1 MDWTRGRT
9 IGLGSSATVSIAK
22 SHRSGEV
29 FAVKSA
35 ELSQSQFLQKEQTI
49 LSTLSSPYIVQYK
62 GHNISNENGA
72 VLYNLFLEYAPGG
85 TVSDA
90 IRRQGGCLNE
100 AATRCYARQILLG
113 LQHLHS
119 NQIAHCDV
127 KCQNILVAENGA
139 KVKLADLGCSRR
151 VNSDRG
157 SPIGGTPLYMAPEVA
172 RGEEQGIAADL
183 WALGCTIIEM
193 TTGRAPWPD
202 VCDPVSA
209 LYRIGFSGDA
219 PAIPSSLS
227 KQGRDFVAKCLIRDP
242 LERWSA
248 VELLEHG
255 FLLEAPNDLL
265 SPTTVLDRGLLEEE
279 FDLDQIRD
287 PTCESGC
294 SDYSAKERI
303 RHLSEG
309 NTSSLEVP
317 NWACDEH
324 NWVNV
329 RSNNIENQDLA
340 QKHTAFSPLNRQL
353 KLALLCPHN
362 FYFEPTYTYS
372 NTNPNTNTNKDTSSD
387 ATSFSSKHRKSKAW
401 MASKCNKYVS
411 FANPNFVNKNFWLF
425 VNVFKDE
432 RKKEDLTT

>member
-22 SHRSGEV
+22 SRRSGEV

-35 ELSQSQFLQKEQTI
+35 ELSQSQFLRKEQTI

-127 KCQNILVAENGA
+127 KCQNILVAENGV
-139 KVKLADLGCSRR
+139 KVKLADLGCARR

-219 PAIPSSLS
+219 PGIPSSLS
-227 KQGRDFVAKCLIRDP
+227 KQGRDFVTKCLIRDP

-279 FDLDQIRD
+279 FDSDQIWD
-287 PTCESGC
+287 PTRESGC

-303 RHLSEG
+303 RHLSED

-329 RSNNIENQDLA
+329 RSNNIEKQDVA
-340 QKHTAFSPLNRQL
+340 QKHTAFLPPTRQF
-353 KLALLCPHN
+353 KLALLCLCN
-362 FYFEPTYTYS
+362 FYVEQT
-372 NTNPNTNTNKDTSSD
+372 
-387 ATSFSSKHRKSKAW
+387 
-401 MASKCNKYVS
+401 
-411 FANPNFVNKNFWLF
+411 
-425 VNVFKDE
+425 DE
-432 RKKEDLTT
+432 RKREDLTT

>member
-22 SHRSGEV
+22 SRRSGEV

-127 KCQNILVAENGA
+127 KCQNILVAENGV
-139 KVKLADLGCSRR
+139 KVKLADLGCARH

-219 PAIPSSLS
+219 PGIPSSLS

-279 FDLDQIRD
+279 FDSDQIWD
-287 PTCESGC
+287 PTRESVC

-303 RHLSEG
+303 RHLSED

-329 RSNNIENQDLA
+329 RSTNIENQDVA
-340 QKHTAFSPLNRQL
+340 KKHTAFLPPTQQF
-353 KLALLCPHN
+353 KLSLLCPCN
-362 FYFEPTYTYS
+362 FYVEQTSTYS
-372 NTNPNTNTNKDTSSD
+372 NTTPNTNKDTSSD
-387 ATSFSSKHRKSKAW
+387 ATSFSSKRRKSKAW

-432 RKKEDLTT
+432 RKGKT